1 MSIGCS
7 PKSKCAPEN
16 KNRLCFL
23 EPMHYYWT
31 KSYIIP
37 PRNHI
42 KSYEILYC
50 PCVSP
55 IKWYKLFF
63 KFATYNEF
71 AAMCTNDGKTEEG
84 ICKSHEAMRVGG
96 ERGQQE
102 RC

>member
-23 EPMHYYWT
+23 ERMNYYWT

-37 PRNHI
+37 PRDHI

-50 PCVSP
+50 PCVSI
-55 IKWYKLFF
+55 IKCNKF
-63 KFATYNEF
+63 KK
-71 AAMCTNDGKTEEG
+71 KTPYDVFYSDVQ
-84 ICKSHEAMRVGG
+84 K
-96 ERGQQE
+96 
-102 RC
+102 